1 MRNLIALAGAALLF
15 VGCETNVNF
24 RAADFSGDKVYKKGP
39 VGPQLKENEVL
50 GLKQSRRLTND
61 DINRVLDEAASL
73 KIKEGSTI
81 LLVQSGS
88 PHPDKEMADELSQ
101 RFVVVPHTGLPN
113 EIRSTPDDDISKLLR
128 LAAAHC
134 KAETLLVYWGNL
146 EIKRDDLPTSL
157 VSWVPVVDFTV
168 PDEYQRIRMHLK
180 VALVDVR
187 TGNWSTFRT
196 EPIESDALTT
206 RFAREHEQKWPLQN
220 TKQRLYKN
228 TVQKILDAYAMAQ
241 NGSPTTIR

>member
-1 MRNLIALAGAALLF
+1 MKIKLIALATAALFLAA
-15 VGCETNVNF
+15 CESNVNY
-24 RAADFSGDKVYKKGP
+24 RSANFSGDKVYKKGAP
-39 VGPQLKENEVL
+39 IAPQLKENEIL
-50 GLKQSRRLTND
+50 GLKHSSRVTNE
-61 DINRVLDEAASL
+61 DINRILDEASSL
-73 KIKEGSTI
+73 KIKDGSTV
-81 LLVQSGS
+81 LLVQSGA
-88 PHPDKEMADELSQ
+88 PHPDKEMIDELSK
-101 RFVVVPHTGLPN
+101 RFIVIPHTGVPT
-113 EIRSTPDDDISKLLR
+113 EIRASPDDDTGKALR
-128 LAAAHC
+128 LAAAHS

-157 VSWVPVVDFTV
+157 VSWVPVVDFTI

-187 TGNWSTFRT
+187 TGNWATFRT

-228 TVQKILDAYAMAQ
+228 SVQKLLDAYVLAQ
-241 NGSPTTIR
+241 N